1 LQLIQKNSP
10 LVVNSH
16 KLKFIFKKKAGRRHR
31 KHRQT
36 TVENGAKTGF
46 EEACVAVVLLS
57 SFIAFSALFLMD
69 CYFFELFMRFFFCFF
84 CIVWCFE
91 FFPHEKWRENGAFLP
106 LLFAISKGLG
116 FEKKPTPKRQ
126 LLKSPTRPEE
136 THLLFLI
143 HIDSYSTTSSR
154 LAPAFFLV
162 VFFFLA
168 MHFICKNLWKL
179 IFFPFFF
186 HFFFCTVPRRID
198 ALLALSRPARAA
210 APSASLP
217 ASHASHPARHLVAR
231 GEVSAWLFWG
241 SLPVKSVVF
250 LVSLEPRCQD
260 ASNGGGIMRWG
271 WELAERLW
279 C

>member
-91 FFPHEKWRENGAFLP
+91 FFPMKNDGKTVHFCRFCLRFLKVWV
-106 LLFAISKGLG
+106 LK
-116 FEKKPTPKRQ
+116 
-126 LLKSPTRPEE
+126 KSPRQNDN
-136 THLLFLI
+136 F
-143 HIDSYSTTSSR
+143 
-154 LAPAFFLV
+154 
-162 VFFFLA
+162 
-168 MHFICKNLWKL
+168 
-179 IFFPFFF
+179 
-186 HFFFCTVPRRID
+186 
-198 ALLALSRPARAA
+198 
-210 APSASLP
+210 
-217 ASHASHPARHLVAR
+217 
-231 GEVSAWLFWG
+231 
-241 SLPVKSVVF
+241 
-250 LVSLEPRCQD
+250 
-260 ASNGGGIMRWG
+260 
-271 WELAERLW
+271 
-279 C
+279 